1 LTGIG
6 DPDKLFELL
15 LVLQR
20 TEHSA
25 HWMHQSRMEPVTGL
39 GVYVFAVSEQHH
51 GLPGRLGVKVLL
63 TAAV

>member
-1 LTGIG
+1 
-6 DPDKLFELL
+6 
-15 LVLQR
+15 
-20 TEHSA
+20 
-25 HWMHQSRMEPVTGL
+25 MEPVTGL